1 MKLLKIFFLLLFFSL
16 LNFGGAFI
24 VNAQDNKAVISTKKE
39 RNRITKG
46 NQLYDEGKYKDAR
59 KQYEDALKENPASV
73 VGRYNLG
80 LSELRIGSNPNDTSE
95 TAKNILASGVKNMEQ
110 VANMGKKRPDLA
122 SKANYNLGNVAFT
135 SEDYQKAIDYYK
147 RALRLNPE
155 DNNAR
160 RNLRIAQLK
169 LQNQD
174 QDQNQD
180 QNQDQQDQNQD
191 QNEDQQDQQEQNQD
205 QNQDQQDQNQDQNQ
219 DQQNQQDQQPQSNLN
234 QQTAEQILNAIENKE
249 NQTRARVA
257 GQNAEKSRLRNR
269 NRRNW

>member
-1 MKLLKIFFLLLFFSL
+1 MKISKIYSLLILLFL
-16 LNFGGAFI
+16 IPFGNVEP
-24 VNAQDNKAVISTKKE
+24 VNAQTNNQVSTKKE

-46 NQLYDEGKYKDAR
+46 NQFYEEGKFKDAM
-59 KQYEDALKENPASV
+59 KQYQDALKENPASV

-80 LSELRIGSNPNDTSE
+80 LSELMVGSNPNDTSE

-110 VANMGKKRPDLA
+110 VANMGKRRPDLA

-135 SEDYQKAIDYYK
+135 SQDYQKAIDYYK

-169 LQNQD
+169 Q
-174 QDQNQD
+174 QNQD
-180 QNQDQQDQNQD
+180 QNQDQKQDQQEEQQEQNQD
-191 QNEDQQDQQEQNQD
+191 QQQEQNQDQQQEQQQNQDQQDQQEQE
-205 QNQDQQDQNQDQNQ
+205 
-219 DQQNQQDQQPQSNLN
+219 SNLN
-234 QQTAEQILNAIENKE
+234 QQTAEQILNAMENKE

-257 GQNAEKSRLRNR
+257 GQNAEKSRQRDR